1 MANRKNKAPGK
12 KPKRGFAVLD
22 REKALKSAADAIRIF
37 RALSKFGTST
47 AAWRCG
53 LGYALELLEVELNDI
68 LLFSSA
74 KCLPDDLFGDAEAVP
89 VPADLGKGRKDA
101 AGAVKVLKKILRDA
115 RADLSVDGAQCNRLE
130 NALDLLEEGLNELL
144 PPPGAPPRAKLPFDD
159 DGDVGSAESDSE
171 SSGGMKR

>member
-1 MANRKNKAPGK
+1 MKQTQGGK
-12 KPKRGFAVLD
+12 GKRGFAVLD
-22 REKALKSAADAIRIF
+22 RAEALNVAAGAV
-37 RALSKFGTST
+37 ALLRTLFKFARSS
-47 AAWRCG
+47 AAWRGG

-74 KCLPDDLFGDAEAVP
+74 KRLPDDLFGDAEAVP
-89 VPADLGKGRKDA
+89 VPADLGKGRQDA

-130 NALDLLEEGLNELL
+130 IALDLVEQELNNLL
-144 PPPGAPPRAKLPFDD
+144 PPPGAPPKAKLPFDD

-171 SSGGMKR
+171 SGAEMKS

>member
-53 LGYALELLEVELNDI
+53 LGYALELLELELNDI

-74 KCLPDDLFGDAEAVP
+74 KRLPDDLCGDAEAVP
-89 VPADLGKGRKDA
+89 VPADLGKARKGA
-101 AGAVKVLKKILRDA
+101 AGAVKVLRNILKDR
-115 RADLSVDGAQCNRLE
+115 S
-130 NALDLLEEGLNELL
+130 EE
-144 PPPGAPPRAKLPFDD
+144 RR
-159 DGDVGSAESDSE
+159 VGKEC
-171 SSGGMKR
+171 R